1 MKIFADLHLHTKYSR
16 GTSKNMDLENLAKAA
31 KKKGIHLLGSGDFT
45 HPLWAGTLKS
55 LVEPVGKG
63 VYLYEEIYFFL
74 TAEVCNIFYK
84 NGEAKKIHNI
94 ILVPDFTS
102 MEKINLALSQ
112 HGDLYSDGRPILNL
126 EAKNLVKIV
135 LDINPDGL
143 IIPAHVWTPH
153 FSLFGANSGFDTVE
167 ECFAE
172 ETKNIYALETGLSSD
187 PAMNWRLSNLDRYT
201 LVSNSDAHSSQR
213 LGRELN
219 VFEVTDYTDLYGQIT
234 QIIKTK
240 DKINFL
246 FTIEFF
252 PEEGKYHFDGHRN
265 CGIRFEP
272 KEAIK
277 NEHICPVCK
286 RKLTIGVLH
295 RVEELSNRAE
305 GYVPVNA
312 IPFKNL
318 IPLDEIIASL
328 LGVGRES
335 QTVVKEYEKL
345 VGYFGNELMVLLD
358 AKIEDLLKVT
368 LPVVAQGIIK
378 VRKGAVEVVPGYDGV
393 YGEIKI
399 LPDERSELK
408 SEQLSF
414 F

>member
-1 MKIFADLHLHTKYSR
+1 
-16 GTSKNMDLENLAKAA
+16 MDLENLAKAA